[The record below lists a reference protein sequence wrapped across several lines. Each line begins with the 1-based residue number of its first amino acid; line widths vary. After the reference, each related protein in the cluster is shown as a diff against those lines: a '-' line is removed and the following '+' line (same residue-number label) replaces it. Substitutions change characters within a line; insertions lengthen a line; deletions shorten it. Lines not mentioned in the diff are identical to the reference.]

1 MNFQSSDPPSRA
13 RSGNLAGAQEL
24 TITMDHPYT
33 EPRWILG
40 LGSLLLALV
49 FGGLALNDYRARDT
63 VWALQTAQQG
73 ELQALALR
81 SAQQG
86 LEEQARLTAS
96 ALSANPD
103 TLRLLR
109 QADRAVRAGAQW
121 SGPRMARIRQ
131 QLIHSLTPTWKVL
144 QTHGALQLQL
154 YWGEAGVAL
163 VRMQDLDAFGDA
175 VADRRPML
183 YKALSQGQIVS
194 GLDIGQ
200 HSAGNRAIVPI
211 RASSSLESEVIGALE
226 VGFGIL
232 PNLTDLGNQLNAG
245 LGLLLNRA
253 ELEEV
258 FWTRPV
264 GIQLKGLSS
273 WLLDAHSAPQIL
285 QWAQQQALPSPESGQ
300 ALRMLESDGRSFLL
314 NQIPLYDVRAEDNP
328 GRLPMA
334 VALVWRDITHA
345 LNEHHQTERHLL
357 LKWALAWITAEALLL
372 VLAFMLHRRRIV
384 QRIHHMRSTQ
394 QERGRRRLLERGHKI
409 ASLLPGMVFQLKR
422 SPAGTYS
429 ILYASEGGRELY
441 GFGPEQLVND
451 VTIAFAAIHDP
462 DRPGLRSAIE
472 RSAANLGSGSTR
484 YRINHS
490 DKGLIWA
497 EVRAT
502 AERLRDGSV
511 LWHGFIA
518 DITPLMS
525 TTIALRES
533 ESRFR
538 SMVSNLPGVVYR
550 RAGDADRTIRYMS
563 DGIQRLTGYP
573 ARDFVAPGT
582 REYSSLIHPDD
593 RATLEDN
600 NGDQVEHT
608 YRLINARG
616 ETLWVQE
623 NSRALRD
630 EDGRLQ
636 WYDGFIWDVT
646 ARARAEREANER
658 ESYVRLLIANVVDAI
673 IIINQRGQIETFNH
687 AAERTFGYSEEDVL
701 GRNLSMLMPEP
712 HRAVHDVHLQDY
724 ERRGEGRSLEQ
735 TRDLQA
741 IRRNGEIFTI
751 ELRVSEISHSG
762 ERKFIGLVRDIT
774 ERKRIEQ
781 MKSEFVSV
789 VSHELRTPLTSI
801 SGALGLILG
810 GAAGDVPPSMGH
822 MLSIAQQ
829 NSQRLGL
836 LIGDLLDME
845 KLVAGQMSFELHGLQ
860 LVPLLEDALR
870 SNQAYADRL
879 GVRFELGEQI
889 AVTVMVDELRL
900 QQVLANLLSNAAKFS
915 PPGEVVI
922 LSSQRHGDHVRVSVR
937 DFGPGIPQTFRQRI
951 FQKFSQADSSDTRQK
966 GGTGLGLAISKELI
980 EHMNGRIGFD
990 SELGQGACFW
1000 FELPAQDV
1008 D

>member
-1 MNFQSSDPPSRA
+1 MKSSPHSTD
-13 RSGNLAGAQEL
+13 
-24 TITMDHPYT
+24 
-33 EPRWILG
+33 PRWILG
-40 LGSLLLALV
+40 IGSLLLALL
-49 FGGLALNDYRARDT
+49 FGVLAFNDYKTREA
-63 VWALQTAQQG
+63 VWSLQMAQQG

-86 LEEQARLTAS
+86 LEDQARLIATT
-96 ALSANPD
+96 LGTDPQ
-103 TLRLLR
+103 TLRLVR
-109 QADRAVRAGAQW
+109 QADRAIKAGAQW
-121 SGPRMARIRQ
+121 HGPRLIRIRQ
-131 QLIHSLTPTWKVL
+131 QLTSALTPSW
-144 QTHGALQLQL
+144 QAMQNYGALQLQL
-154 YWGEAGVAL
+154 YWGESGIAL
-163 VRMQDLDAFGDA
+163 LRMHDPEAFGDA
-175 VADRRPML
+175 VADDRPLL
-183 YKALSQGQIVS
+183 YQALTQGKVVS
-194 GLDIGQ
+194 GLDIGR

-211 RASSSLESEVIGALE
+211 RASSNDQSEIVGALE
-226 VGFGIL
+226 VGFGTL
-232 PNLTDLGNQLNAG
+232 PDLKQLGGRLNAG
-245 LGLLLNRA
+245 LGLLVNRA

-258 FWTRPV
+258 LWSRPT
-264 GIQLKGLSS
+264 GIQLDGLRG
-273 WLLDAHSAPQIL
+273 WLLDTHSAPQIL
-285 QWAQQQALPSPESGQ
+285 DWARSQSLPSPEAGQ
-300 ALRMLESDGRSFLL
+300 ALRMLESNGRSFLL
-314 NQIPLYDVRAEDNP
+314 NQVPLHDVRAQQNP
-328 GRLPMA
+328 DRLPMA
-334 VALVWRDITHA
+334 VALVWRDITSA
-345 LNEHHQTERHLL
+345 IREQQQAERRLL
-357 LKWALAWITAEALLL
+357 LKWGMAWATAQTLLL
-372 VLAFMLHRRRIV
+372 VLAFMLHRRGLI
-384 QRIHHMRSTQ
+384 QRVHQLRSMQ
-394 QERGRRRLLERGHKI
+394 QERNRRRLLERGQKI
-409 ASLLPGMVFQLKR
+409 ATLLPGMVFQLKR
-422 SPAGTYS
+422 SPSLTYS
-429 ILYASEGGRELY
+429 VLYASEGARQIY
-441 GFGPEQLVND
+441 GASPEQLIEN
-451 VTIAFAAIHDP
+451 AAIALAAVYDP
-462 DRPGLRSAIE
+462 DRPELRAAIE
-472 RSAANLGSGSTR
+472 RSAAELGSGCTR
-484 YRINHS
+484 YRIRNPE
-490 DKGLIWA
+490 KGLIWV

-518 DITPLMS
+518 DITPLM
-525 TTIALRES
+525 TTTLALSES

-550 RAGDADRTIRYMS
+550 RSGDADRAIRYMS
-563 DGIQRLTGYP
+563 DGIERLTGYP
-573 ARDFVAPGT
+573 ASDFMAPGP
-582 REYSSLIHPDD
+582 RLYCSMLHPDD
-593 RATLEDN
+593 HDRWQSHS
-600 NGDQVEHT
+600 GDHFEHT
-608 YRLINARG
+608 YRLINAHG

-630 EDGRLQ
+630 ENGCLQ

-673 IIINQRGQIETFNH
+673 IIINQRGLIETFNH

-712 HRAVHDVHLQDY
+712 YRTVHDVHLQDY
-724 ERRGEGRSLEQ
+724 EQRGEGRSLEQ
-735 TRDLQA
+735 NRELQA

-801 SGALGLILG
+801 SGALGLIIG
-810 GAAGDVPPSMGH
+810 GAAGEVPPAMGH
-822 MLSIAQQ
+822 MLGIAQQ

-845 KLVAGQMSFELHGLQ
+845 KLVAGQMSFELHCMPL
-860 LVPLLEDALR
+860 LPLLEDALR

-879 GVRFELGEQI
+879 GVRFELGER
-889 AVTVMVDELRL
+889 AAATVMVDELRL

-915 PPGEVVI
+915 PSGEVVI
-922 LSSQRHGDHVRVSVR
+922 LSSHRHDDQVRVCVR

-1000 FELPAQDV
+1000 FDLPAQDT

>member
-1 MNFQSSDPPSRA
+1 MKTSPRPTD
-13 RSGNLAGAQEL
+13 
-24 TITMDHPYT
+24 
-33 EPRWILG
+33 PRWILG
-40 LGSLLLALV
+40 IGSLLLALL
-49 FGGLALNDYRARDT
+49 FGILAYKDYQARDA
-63 VWALQTAQQG
+63 VWTLQTAQQG

-86 LEEQARLTAS
+86 LEDQARLIAS
-96 ALSANPD
+96 ALGTNPE
-103 TLRLLR
+103 TLRLVR
-109 QADRAVRAGAQW
+109 QADRAIKAGAQW
-121 SGPRMARIRQ
+121 SGPRLIRIRE
-131 QLIHSLTPTWKVL
+131 QLASVLTPSW
-144 QTHGALQLQL
+144 QAMRIQGALQLQL
-154 YWGEAGVAL
+154 YWGESGIAL
-163 VRMQDLDAFGDA
+163 LRMHDPKAFGDA
-175 VADRRPML
+175 VADHRPLL
-183 YKALSQGQIVS
+183 YKALTQGEIVS
-194 GLDIGQ
+194 GLDIGH

-211 RASSSLESEVIGALE
+211 RASSSPQSEIVGALE

-232 PNLTDLGNQLNAG
+232 PDLAQLGSRLNAG
-245 LGLLLNRA
+245 LGLLVNRA
-253 ELEEV
+253 ELEQV
-258 FWTRPV
+258 LWARPV
-264 GIQLKGLSS
+264 GIQLEGLRG
-273 WLLDAHSAPQIL
+273 WLLDTHSAPQIL
-285 QWAQQQALPSPESGQ
+285 HWAQSQSLPAPEAGQ
-300 ALRMLESDGRSFLL
+300 ALRMLESDGRTFLL
-314 NQIPLYDVRAEDNP
+314 NQVPLHDVKAEQQP

-334 VALVWRDITHA
+334 VALVWRDITSA
-345 LNEHHQTERHLL
+345 IVEQQQAERRLL
-357 LKWALAWITAEALLL
+357 SKWGMAWATAQILLL
-372 VLAFMLHRRRIV
+372 VLAFMLHRRGAL
-384 QRIHHMRSTQ
+384 QRVHQLRSMQ
-394 QERGRRRLLERGHKI
+394 QERNRRRLLERGQKI
-409 ASLLPGMVFQLKR
+409 ATLLPGMVFQLKR
-422 SPAGTYS
+422 SPALAYS
-429 ILYASEGGRELY
+429 VLYASEGARDLY
-441 GFGPEQLVND
+441 GASPEQLME
-451 VTIAFAAIHDP
+451 TAAIAFAAVHDP
-462 DRPGLRSAIE
+462 DRPGLRAAIE
-472 RSAANLGSGSTR
+472 RSAAELGGGCTR
-484 YRINHS
+484 YRIKNP
-490 DKGLIWA
+490 DKGLIWV

-518 DITPLMS
+518 DITPLM
-525 TTIALRES
+525 TTTLALSES

-550 RAGDADRTIRYMS
+550 RSGDTDRTIRYMS
-563 DGIQRLTGYP
+563 DGIERLTGYP
-573 ARDFVAPGT
+573 ASDFMAPGT
-582 REYSSLIHPDD
+582 RLYGSMLHPDD
-593 RATLEDN
+593 RDGWQSYSED
-600 NGDQVEHT
+600 QFEHT

-616 ETLWVQE
+616 ETFWVQE

-673 IIINQRGQIETFNH
+673 IIINQGGLIETFNH
-687 AAERTFGYSEEDVL
+687 AAERIFGYSEQDVL

-712 HRAVHDVHLQDY
+712 HRTVHDVHLQDY
-724 ERRGEGRSLEQ
+724 ERHGEGRSLEQ
-735 TRDLQA
+735 NRELQA

-810 GAAGDVPPSMGH
+810 GAVGDVQPAMGH
-822 MLSIAQQ
+822 MLGIAQQ

-845 KLVAGQMSFELHGLQ
+845 KLVAGQMSFQLHGLP
-860 LVPLLEDALR
+860 LLPLLEDALR
-870 SNQAYADRL
+870 SNQAYADQL
-879 GVRFELGEQI
+879 GVRFELGEQA
-889 AVTVMVDELRL
+889 AVTVKVDELRL

-915 PPGEVVI
+915 PAGEVVI
-922 LSSQRHGDHVRVSVR
+922 LSSRRLGDEVRVSVR
-937 DFGPGIPQTFRQRI
+937 DFGPGVPQTFRQRI

-966 GGTGLGLAISKELI
+966 GGTGLGLAISKDLI

-1000 FELPAQDV
+1000 FELPAQDS